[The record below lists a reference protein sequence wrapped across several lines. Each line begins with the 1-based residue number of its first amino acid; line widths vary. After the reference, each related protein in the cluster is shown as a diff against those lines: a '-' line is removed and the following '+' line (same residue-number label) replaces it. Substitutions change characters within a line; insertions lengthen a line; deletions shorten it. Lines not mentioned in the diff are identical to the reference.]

1 MFIHHDETSSGHHA
15 SPVGSARVI
24 LGSIAFSHGFFAF
37 VGRKLGPVRGID
49 QESQERILTE
59 AILCVR

>member
-49 QESQERILTE
+49 Q
-59 AILCVR
+59 